1 MSAEDKYQISQQPE
15 REVENLALL
24 EVEGEVVEQET
35 VHMDQ
40 ARQGGV
46 REDWEEVQQEGH

>member
-46 REDWEEVQQEGH
+46 RED